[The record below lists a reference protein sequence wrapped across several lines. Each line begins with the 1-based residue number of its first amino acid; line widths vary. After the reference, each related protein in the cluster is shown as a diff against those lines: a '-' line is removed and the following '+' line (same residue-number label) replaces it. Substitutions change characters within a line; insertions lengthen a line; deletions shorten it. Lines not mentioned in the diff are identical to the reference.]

1 MKWEWKKAFHVVVHF
16 TCVEM
21 RSNEDG
27 KESLMLLFWMI
38 ESKSIIE

>member
-1 MKWEWKKAFHVVVHF
+1 
-16 TCVEM
+16 M

-38 ESKSIIE
+38 ESKSIIEWKMALNVVIKDDKFF